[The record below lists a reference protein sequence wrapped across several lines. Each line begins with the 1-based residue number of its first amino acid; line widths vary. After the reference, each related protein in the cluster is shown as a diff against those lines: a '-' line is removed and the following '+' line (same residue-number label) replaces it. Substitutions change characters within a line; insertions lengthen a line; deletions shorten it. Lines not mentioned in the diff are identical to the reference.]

1 MNFSIQK
8 IDNNGSVTEI
18 ITQEDCTVT
27 LNIQKDP
34 RCAKSMVKM
43 LSMLN
48 SNSATKSDSEYA
60 NTVNNNFLDSCF
72 GTSSHFFTKPSML
85 LIDSSKQPINL
96 NYEVTNNGLV
106 GACDCK
112 YEAYSGTSTI
122 RGTINLTESSINIQ
136 APYRVKNHLVI
147 DFPTHASNGVIDK
160 IVFSDKTLYTTT
172 TNSNQFQPSSRK
184 RVPLRMTRLDTTYSN
199 NSVSNYLLLGAMAV
213 KNNGDYIAYFYKSS
227 TTSETVVKKDG
238 KIYRV
243 NTSHLIENK
252 NYYFYLTCIKD
263 NFYIVANST
272 RSLSINSSGIK
283 LYKLNV
289 EVIDGEISVIKD
301 TENFIT
307 IPGRSYETSTNTI
320 YFNSAIQYKD
330 KILVTTTN
338 SSTYETKIDEF
349 DLDFNYIKTLMTF
362 KGSNSSYSNFF
373 ENSNFLFN
381 NENEFI
387 NTKSII
393 NLENNVYFNNSTV
406 NGLLNKYQLM
416 CASSAN
422 CEHNIGVMNGYYNY
436 GHESESNYSSVH
448 PANIIG
454 EIEVKPSE
462 IVIDLK
468 QPIVKT
474 DVETLKLIFDFEF
487 EIE

>member
-8 IDNNGSVTEI
+8 INANGDVTETI
-18 ITQEDCTVT
+18 NQEDCTVT
-27 LNIQKDP
+27 LNLQRDP
-34 RCAKSMVKM
+34 RCAKAMIKM
-43 LSMLN
+43 LTMLT
-48 SNSATKSDSEYA
+48 SSSATSDLQY
-60 NTVNNNFLDSCF
+60 TDKYLYNFLCSCF
-72 GTSSHFFTKPSML
+72 GTSEHFFTKPSML
-85 LIDSSKQPINL
+85 LMDSTKQ
-96 NYEVTNNGLV
+96 VTNVTSDVIESNGVL

-112 YEAYSGTSTI
+112 YEAYSGSDTK
-122 RGTINLTESSINIQ
+122 RGTVNLSESVIKIE
-136 APYRVKNHLVI
+136 APHRVKNHLVV
-147 DFPTHASNGVIDK
+147 DFPTHVANGTIDK
-160 IVFSDKTLYTTT
+160 IVFNDKKLYTTT
-172 TNSNQFQPSSRK
+172 STQMQPTNRK
-184 RVPLRMTRLDTTYSN
+184 RVPLRMTRLDTTYS
-199 NSVSNYLLLGAMAV
+199 STTSNDLLLGAMAV

-227 TTSETVVKKDG
+227 TTSEAVVKKDG

-263 NFYIVANST
+263 NFYIVANNT

-289 EVIDGEISVIKD
+289 ELIDGEISVIKD

-330 KILVTTTN
+330 KILVATTN
-338 SSTYETKIDEF
+338 NATYETKIDEF
-349 DLDFNYIKTLMTF
+349 DLDFNYIKTLITF
-362 KGSNSSYSNFF
+362 KGSNSNYSNFI

-406 NGLLNKYQLM
+406 NGLLNKCQLM

-422 CEHNIGVMNGYYNY
+422 CEHNIGVINGYYNY
-436 GHESESNYSSVH
+436 GNEAESNYNSVH
-448 PANIIG
+448 NDNIIG

-474 DVETLKLIFDFEF
+474 DTETLKLVFDFDFE
-487 EIE
+487 IE